1 MTPAEQIARLPR
13 TAPDEGRP
21 VSPDTIDKLR
31 ARYEAARAAGTPRGE
46 WLINVAAQAR
56 HALAA
61 DGSSLGYHMGGETG
75 QRTERRWH
83 ITAGLV
89 AIVEAGA
96 VDDDPAEAGR
106 WVRAFVSAA
115 VGSDEWP
122 HFPALTTGAV
132 VGAMNAT
139 EAATFHDLCE
149 RFAAGSVTVIVT
161 DDGTYQA
168 VA

>member
-31 ARYEAARAAGTPRGE
+31 ARYEAARTTDARSD
-46 WLINVAAQAR
+46 WLATVAAQAK

-75 QRTERRWH
+75 RATMRRYA

-96 VDDDPAEAGR
+96 VDDDPAEADR

>member
-83 ITAGLV
+83 ITALKQDFGGEAACLRWNPEERCWLLKRSQFDALCAGYGDRLEV
-89 AIVEAGA
+89 APEAW
-96 VDDDPAEAGR
+96 R
-106 WVRAFVSAA
+106 LL
-115 VGSDEWP
+115 
-122 HFPALTTGAV
+122 FPAKQKRNGDA
-132 VGAMNAT
+132 
-139 EAATFHDLCE
+139 
-149 RFAAGSVTVIVT
+149 R
-161 DDGTYQA
+161 
-168 VA
+168 